1 MSTGEKRLLRV
12 GLCGLGTVGAGVVD
26 VFARNGGLL
35 SARSGC
41 ELQLVHVGSRSDK
54 PDVQLGDCRISRD
67 IFEVARDPDVD
78 VLVEL
83 IGGTTTANELVA
95 EALKHGKHVVTAN
108 KALIAE
114 HGMAL
119 FALAESKGTGLRFE
133 AAVAGGIPIIK
144 ALREGL
150 AANDVASVAG
160 IINGTG
166 NFILT
171 EMAAKG
177 REFSDVLAEAQAL
190 GYAEADPSFDVDGT
204 DAAHK
209 LVILASVAFGVPLA
223 IDAPFMEGVDRVSPA
238 DLEYAAEL
246 GYRIKHL
253 GIARAQ
259 GERLEL
265 RVHPT
270 LIPEAEQIASVD
282 GVLNAVRV
290 QGDSVGEILLTGPG
304 AGALPTASAVVAD
317 LVDIGRSLSTGCHT
331 LSPGLGVPV
340 DALQARPIVP
350 AAEVVTPWYLRM
362 TATDRPGVMAA
373 IARILG
379 ERGISIESL
388 IQKAPHRGEDRVPV
402 IILTSVASQECLYAA
417 CDALLELDTID
428 GAITRLRVEDFQE
441 VAQ

>member
-1 MSTGEKRLLRV
+1 MSGVLRV
-12 GLCGLGTVGAGVVD
+12 GLCGLGTVGAGVIE
-26 VFARNGGLL
+26 VFQRSGGLL
-35 SARSGC
+35 TARSGC

-54 PDVQLGDCRISRD
+54 PDVNLGGCRVSRD
-67 IFEVARDPDVD
+67 IFEVARDPEVD

-83 IGGTTTANELVA
+83 IGGTTTANELVR
-95 EALKHGKHVVTAN
+95 EALSHGKHVVTAN

-119 FALAESKGTGLRFE
+119 LAQAESEGVGLRFE

-144 ALREGL
+144 TLREGL
-150 AANDVASVAG
+150 AGNRIVSVAG

-177 REFSDVLAEAQAL
+177 REFADVLAEAQAL

-209 LVILASVAFGVPLA
+209 LVILAAVAFGVPLA

-238 DLEYAAEL
+238 DLQYAAEL

-253 GIARAQ
+253 GVARAQ
-259 GERLEL
+259 GEQLEL

-270 LIPEAEQIASVD
+270 LIPETEQLASVD

-290 QGDSVGEILLTGPG
+290 QGDAVGEILLTGPG

-317 LVDIGRSLSTGCHT
+317 LIDIARSLATVGAQ

-340 DALQARPIVP
+340 DTLSARPIVP
-350 AAEVVTPWYLRM
+350 AEAVVTPWYLRM
-362 TATDRPGVMAA
+362 IAADRPGVMAA

-388 IQKAPHRGEDRVPV
+388 IQKPPHRGEDRVPV
-402 IILTSVASQECLYAA
+402 IILTSAASQERLYAA
-417 CDALLELDTID
+417 CEALLQLDTID
-428 GAITRLRVEDFQE
+428 GAITRLRVEAFQE